1 MGNGVKRAAW
11 ILPSLLE
18 GSGGHRTILQNACYL
33 ASKGEFECDLY
44 IEDDGSIKNNAEL
57 REKAEKFFGPCDG
70 CRFFLGYS
78 LQSDTYDLLF
88 ATAWYT
94 AKVVRDIPL
103 NVPKIYFV
111 QDFEACFNPMGD
123 GYLLACNSYC
133 YGLKPITI
141 EKWLTHKM
149 RTEFGVRGQ
158 YFDFCADKEIYH
170 PLDGTEKEN
179 ALCFIYQPDKPRR
192 CCTLGIE
199 ALGIVK
205 YLRPEVRIYLYG
217 STQRG
222 HVWFEHT
229 NLGIIPI
236 RECNELYNRCRVG
249 LCISSSNPSRIPF
262 EMMAA
267 GLPVVDVYMENNL
280 YDMPD
285 EAISLAH
292 YTPESIAKALI
303 DILDSPE
310 RQSRMSA
317 AGRAFM
323 QDKGLAAGYEQFYQ
337 GVLNVMNGTIPEV
350 GVSGRLYNTGPVVA
364 DVIEGVSSTEV
375 PEEHASQQP
384 GLIGRLKSNPW
395 LRRNRFVRKVWSKAK
410 NASRRIFQ

>member
-1 MGNGVKRAAW
+1 MSGGLKRAAW

-44 IEDDGSIKNNAEL
+44 VEDDGSIKNNVEL
-57 REKAEKFFGPCDG
+57 QQRAEKLFGACPG
-70 CRFFLGYS
+70 CKFFLGFS
-78 LQSDTYDLLF
+78 LQRDTYDLVF

-94 AKVVRDIPL
+94 AKIVRDIPL
-103 NVPKIYFV
+103 NVPKIYFI

-141 EKWLTHKM
+141 GKWLTYKM
-149 RTEFGVRGQ
+149 RTEFGSPGQ
-158 YFDFCADKEIYH
+158 YFDFCADKKVYF
-170 PLDGTEKEN
+170 PMEN
-179 ALCFIYQPDKPRR
+179 AERENAICFIYQPDKPRR
-192 CCTLGIE
+192 CSTIGIE

-205 YLRPEVRIYLYG
+205 YLRPDVRIYLYG

-229 NLGIIPI
+229 NLGIISI
-236 RECNELYNRCRVG
+236 DECNKLYNHCRVG

-267 GLPVVDVYMENNL
+267 GLPVVDLYMSNNL

-285 EAISLAH
+285 GAITLAH
-292 YTPESIAKALI
+292 YTPESIAQALI

-310 RQSRMSA
+310 RQSQMSA
-317 AGRAFM
+317 AGTEHMRDRDL
-323 QDKGLAAGYEQFYQ
+323 QIGYEQFYEA
-337 GVLNVMNGTIPEV
+337 VLNVMNDTIPASV
-350 GVSGRLYNTGPVVA
+350 GVEVIHRDGPVISDA
-364 DVIEGVSSTEV
+364 FRDVGSIEV
-375 PEEHASQQP
+375 PAGYAMERP

-395 LRRNRFVRKVWSKAK
+395 LRKNRYVRWIWNKAK
-410 NASRRIFQ
+410 NLAHRIFQ